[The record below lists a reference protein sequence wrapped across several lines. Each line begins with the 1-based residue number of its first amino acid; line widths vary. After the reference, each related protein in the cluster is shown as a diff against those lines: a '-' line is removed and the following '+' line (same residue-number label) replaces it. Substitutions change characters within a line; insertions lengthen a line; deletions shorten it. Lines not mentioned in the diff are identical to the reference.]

1 MVQRK
6 LVKLFSVS
14 NNSLSISKFSNLLV
28 GLMGKDLKVLQKSR
42 KQLKGAKL
50 LVFESVLLFGKL
62 KVF

>member
-28 GLMGKDLKVLQKSR
+28 SLMGKDLKVLQKSR

-50 LVFESVLLFGKL
+50 LV
-62 KVF
+62 

>member
-28 GLMGKDLKVLQKSR
+28 GLMGKVLKVLQKSG

>member
-1 MVQRK
+1 MVQHK